1 MKTKYY
7 FDGEMSQCEK
17 DPSRALS
24 WFQIYTRVKVG
35 PTTCAAMFDRSSEI
49 NLVSQTLVDALK
61 LVVIEHPDP
70 YKLRWQ
76 GKFVTIKHQVEV
88 TFGFCGFTN
97 SVFCDVLPYHMY
109 MCSLILGK
117 SWTKKRELQIDK
129 SGYFSWRKF
138 QIFRN
143 GRWIYFEAYSSEQYL
158 EDRKRRD
165 RAHAAINAK
174 KEVEQILLEKKK
186 AEDSLVGTKN
196 ISSHEKNKEKPAVPT
211 SGLNMQLKRV
221 HDEDDL
227 TVDKGQ
233 RMSLFQTQCDIKGV
247 ACKLIIDGGSCT
259 NGISKMLVEKLG
271 LSAWRYGEPYHLEW
285 LNNCGKLKLHIKY
298 VYHFQLSNILMRWN
312 AMFYRWKLVV
322 YYLDD
327 HGSTIVMPCILAGP
341 ILIHFSFREANDT

>member
-1 MKTKYY
+1 M
-7 FDGEMSQCEK
+7 
-17 DPSRALS
+17 
-24 WFQIYTRVKVG
+24 
-35 PTTCAAMFDRSSEI
+35 
-49 NLVSQTLVDALK
+49 
-61 LVVIEHPDP
+61 
-70 YKLRWQ
+70 
-76 GKFVTIKHQVEV
+76 TIKHQVEG

-138 QIFRN
+138 KIFRN

-211 SGLNMQLKRV
+211 HGLNMQLKRV

-271 LSAWRYGEPYHLEW
+271 LSDMT
-285 LNNCGKLKLHIKY
+285 NHIIW
-298 VYHFQLSNILMRWN
+298 S
-312 AMFYRWKLVV
+312 
-322 YYLDD
+322 
-327 HGSTIVMPCILAGP
+327 G
-341 ILIHFSFREANDT
+341 

>member
-1 MKTKYY
+1 MRMEYY

-138 QIFRN
+138 QILRN
-143 GRWIYFEAYSSEQYL
+143 GRWICFEAYSSKQYL

-165 RAHAAINAK
+165 HGHAKIDAK
-174 KEVEQILLEKKK
+174 NQ
-186 AEDSLVGTKN
+186 
-196 ISSHEKNKEKPAVPT
+196 
-211 SGLNMQLKRV
+211 KR
-221 HDEDDL
+221 
-227 TVDKGQ
+227 
-233 RMSLFQTQCDIKGV
+233 
-247 ACKLIIDGGSCT
+247 GSCLK
-259 NGISKMLVEKLG
+259 IKWLRIVS
-271 LSAWRYGEPYHLEW
+271 LEIIIF
-285 LNNCGKLKLHIKY
+285 LH
-298 VYHFQLSNILMRWN
+298 MRRTKKN
-312 AMFYRWKLVV
+312 QQYQRV
-322 YYLDD
+322 
-327 HGSTIVMPCILAGP
+327 G
-341 ILIHFSFREANDT
+341 